1 MEKKKVIAIFSV
13 VIIFVLALLNIVFNI
28 NYNNIDKNNKVS
40 TEINNEIKID
50 ELQKIKVSEVTR
62 SVFYAPQYVAI
73 NNGYFREEGL
83 EIDLVTGQGADNVM
97 TAVLSNQVDIGF
109 AGPEAS
115 IYVYNEGKEDYTEV
129 FAQVTKTDGS
139 FLVSSK
145 KIDDFNWNDVK
156 GKTIIPGRKGGVPYM
171 TLLYVLKKNGIDT
184 IKDVVL
190 DDSID
195 FDLMAS
201 AFSTGEADFVTLF
214 EPTATS
220 IELAGKGYIVTAV
233 GEHAEEIP
241 YTAYFAKKSYID
253 KNEDLIQK
261 FTNAIYKGE
270 QFVENSTSEEI
281 ASAIKDFFPDTD
293 LELLIKSVESY
304 RKIDAWKDTPVMT
317 KESFELLQEII
328 YDAGE
333 LEKKAVFEDVINNSF
348 AEKICK

>member
-1 MEKKKVIAIFSV
+1 MKKKKIVAIIAV
-13 VIIFVLALLNIVFNI
+13 VIIFMLGLLNIVFNNSNLVTSDEKDRVI
-28 NYNNIDKNNKVS
+28 
-40 TEINNEIKID
+40 TNNEASK

-62 SVFYAPQYVAI
+62 SVFYAPQYAAI
-73 NNGYFREEGL
+73 SNGYFAEEGID
-83 EIDLVTGQGADNVM
+83 IDLVTGQGADNVM

-109 AGPEAS
+109 AGPEAA
-115 IYVYNEGKEDYTEV
+115 IYVYNEGKEDYAQV

-139 FLVSSK
+139 FLVSSE
-145 KIDDFNWNDVK
+145 KIDDFKWDNVK
-156 GKTIIPGRKGGVPYM
+156 GKTVIPGRKGGVPYM
-171 TLLYVLKKNGIDT
+171 TLLYVLKKNGIDP

-220 IELAGKGYIVTAV
+220 IELAGKGHIVTAV

-241 YTAYFAKKSYID
+241 YTAYFAKKSYI
-253 KNEDLIQK
+253 NENKEIIQK

-270 QFVENSTSEEI
+270 QFVKTSSSEEV
-281 ASAIKDFFPDTD
+281 AKAIKDFFPDTD
-293 LELLIKSVESY
+293 LDLLIKSVESY
-304 RKIDAWKDTPVMT
+304 RKIDAWKDNPVMT

-328 YDAGE
+328 FDAGE
-333 LEKKAVFEDVINNSF
+333 LEKKAVFEDVVNNSF
-348 AEKICK
+348 AENVKK